1 MHQPCYLCDEL
12 EARQRNGGI
21 WLCMPCHLKRDA
33 ALQKGCLIEDLSPSF
48 LTNETIA
55 EAEAILNGGV
65 INFDPKYNPYDP
77 DATDQAL
84 QKYQDQHGEPMP
96 VDEFFKMI
104 NG

>member
-1 MHQPCYLCDEL
+1 MPRQPIRLCDVE
-12 EARQRNGGI
+12 GSGVVI
-21 WLCMPCHLKRDA
+21 
-33 ALQKGCLIEDLSPSF
+33 LIEDLSPSF
-48 LTNETIA
+48 LTNETID

-65 INFDPKYNPYDP
+65 INFDPKYNIQISLHSPYDP